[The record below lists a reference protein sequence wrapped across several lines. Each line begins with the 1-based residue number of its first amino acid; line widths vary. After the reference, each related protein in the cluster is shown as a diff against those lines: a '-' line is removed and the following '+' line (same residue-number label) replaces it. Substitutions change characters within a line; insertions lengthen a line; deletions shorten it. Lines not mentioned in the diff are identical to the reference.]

1 MTLYLVVHTPH
12 EDEADILRPPS
23 RLIDLARDHGD
34 AGSEPRWLRA
44 WSPDL
49 HDDRMFTLWDSES
62 ADAIIKVI
70 HDYGFL
76 DNMDAKP
83 LQVEEWGPTDVLAS
97 AGIETSS

>member
-12 EDEADILRPPS
+12 EEETDVLRPPS
-23 RLIDLARDHGD
+23 RLVDLAREHGD
-34 AGSEPRWLRA
+34 EGSKPRWLRS

-83 LQVEEWGPTDVLAS
+83 LQVEEWGPADVIAS
-97 AGIETSS
+97 AGNNGSL